1 MDAPVC
7 LIENVDGKLTV
18 CPGALTILQDIN
30 QPVVVVGV
38 VGLYRTGK
46 SYLMN
51 KLAGKQQG
59 FALGATIQSKTK
71 GIWMWALPH
80 PTRRGQTLVLLD
92 TEGLGDVEK
101 GDQKNDAW
109 IFSLAILLSSTLV
122 YNSRGTID
130 NQAVENLQYV
140 TELTERIKVK
150 SPASGASS
158 SEDDEDEGA
167 DAMFVQFF
175 PNFIWTVR
183 DFTLELEINSRA
195 VTPDEYLEHALS
207 LKKGKDRKTNEYNLP
222 RECIRNYFPS
232 RRCFVFIS
240 PTTPER
246 MSRLETLEEQHLSP
260 QFLEVTSSFCQYI
273 FQESM
278 VKKVKGGLPVTGRM
292 LGHLAKTYVDTIAR
306 GDVPCL
312 ENAVLA
318 MAQIENEA
326 AVKEALAEYQAG
338 MGQLCFPLGIE
349 ELSIQHRQWDTLA
362 TRTFMTRSFK
372 DDSGEYLKALA
383 EAVAKHYAELLGQ
396 NEDASEELCSKLLAD
411 LSSPMGEK
419 LQQGFYAKPGGYE
432 LYCSDRDRVV
442 AQFRNTLNKGVR
454 AEEVLEQFLQAK
466 SIESNAILQADNKL
480 TEQEK
485 KIHEEETRAALLE
498 QQRQAEE
505 EKRLEMERTLQEE
518 RRSQE
523 EKLHMMAEKMEE
535 AARCQRAEAEKAME
549 CKLQEQRDLL
559 EKGFKDKADLMS
571 QEIQLLKD
579 KNSKSENSGNFFT
592 KTILPVL
599 SQGMELAS
607 NIFQY
612 KAAKNLMFRK

>member
-1 MDAPVC
+1 PFADGNVDKLPQGILPERNSPGRGNSEVTFSFAPAFWGIPCVESRTMDAPVC

-18 CPGALTILQDIN
+18 CPDALTILQKID

-80 PTRRGQTLVLLD
+80 PARRGQTLVLLD

-130 NQAVENLQYV
+130 NQAVENLHNRYV

-183 DFTLELEINSRA
+183 DFTLELKINSR
-195 VTPDEYLEHALS
+195 
-207 LKKGKDRKTNEYNLP
+207 
-222 RECIRNYFPS
+222 
-232 RRCFVFIS
+232 
-240 PTTPER
+240 
-246 MSRLETLEEQHLSP
+246 
-260 QFLEVTSSFCQYI
+260 
-273 FQESM
+273 
-278 VKKVKGGLPVTGRM
+278 
-292 LGHLAKTYVDTIAR
+292 
-306 GDVPCL
+306 
-312 ENAVLA
+312 
-318 MAQIENEA
+318 
-326 AVKEALAEYQAG
+326 
-338 MGQLCFPLGIE
+338 
-349 ELSIQHRQWDTLA
+349 
-362 TRTFMTRSFK
+362 
-372 DDSGEYLKALA
+372 A

-396 NEDASEELCSKLLAD
+396 NEDASEELCSKLLVD
-411 LSSPMGEK
+411 LSSPMADK

-432 LYCSDRDRVV
+432 LYCSDRDRV
-442 AQFRNTLNKGVR
+442 

-485 KIHEEETRAALLE
+485 KIHEEQTRAALLE

-523 EKLHMMAEKMEE
+523 EKLRMMAEKMEE
-535 AARCQRAEAEKAME
+535 AAKCQRAEAEKAME

-579 KNSKSENSGNFFT
+579 KNSQSENSGNFFT